1 MRQCQCGGTVR
12 QHQLTGNRE
21 AWTCNDCGRYENV
34 QRQEPPTTPAP
45 PPEPENEV
53 AE

>member
-34 QRQEPPTTPAP
+34 QRQEPPTTTAP